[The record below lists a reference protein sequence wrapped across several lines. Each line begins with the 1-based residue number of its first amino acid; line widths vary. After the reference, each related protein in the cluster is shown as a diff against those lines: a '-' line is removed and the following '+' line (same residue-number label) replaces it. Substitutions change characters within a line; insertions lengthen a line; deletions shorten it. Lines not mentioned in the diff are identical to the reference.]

1 MLKQCILKIDNPRTV
16 LSTQDVFH
24 IFGNLILHMTES
36 LKANG
41 NAWKMGRVGGLSEVT
56 YGSTVPTPRH
66 SPSQPLFVSPFL
78 KNNSGG
84 LFYLSDEVISFD
96 QTARAGIEAVWLRE
110 SSVH

>member
-1 MLKQCILKIDNPRTV
+1 MNTV
-16 LSTQDVFH
+16 LSTQDVF
-24 IFGNLILHMTES
+24 IFGN

-41 NAWKMGRVGGLSEVT
+41 NVWKMGRVRGLSEVT
-56 YGSTVPTPRH
+56 YGSTVPTPRN

-78 KNNSGG
+78 NNNSGG

-96 QTARAGIEAVWLRE
+96 QTARAGIEVARLRE